1 MKIIEFETISED
13 FDFLESWEDKYRY
26 IIDLGKDLEIYPKEF
41 KNEDYRVCN
50 IESSTRAS
58 LGVQRVRSG

>member
-1 MKIIEFETISED
+1 MEKYMKKIEFETIAED

-41 KNEDYRVCN
+41 KRV
-50 IESSTRAS
+50 
-58 LGVQRVRSG
+58 